1 MQGSSLD
8 SFDVVDGFKSPPD
21 RRVTI
26 GLKGFQ
32 QNQLANTQREPRESK
47 MAAFPKLNLASSADF
62 ENAKREGARHSP
74 PQSRSKM
81 SREIEL

>member
-1 MQGSSLD
+1 MDLDLDQVEENSNDDYGDDEIRPQNFSTVDNSGMIMQGSSLD

-32 QNQLANTQREPRESK
+32 QN
-47 MAAFPKLNLASSADF
+47 
-62 ENAKREGARHSP
+62 
-74 PQSRSKM
+74 
-81 SREIEL
+81 